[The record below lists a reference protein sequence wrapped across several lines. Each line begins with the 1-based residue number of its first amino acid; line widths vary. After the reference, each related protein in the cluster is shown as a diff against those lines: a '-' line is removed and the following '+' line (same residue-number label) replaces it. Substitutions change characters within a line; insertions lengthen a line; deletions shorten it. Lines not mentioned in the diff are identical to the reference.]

1 MRNIFLVPELHDLLV
16 AKNIQA
22 IRDFCLSMHPALV
35 ADSQGGLEPGEIGEI
50 LKHIPSRTRVEIFS
64 HLDENLQMDMVG
76 V

>member
-1 MRNIFLVPELHDLLV
+1 
-16 AKNIQA
+16 
-22 IRDFCLSMHPALV
+22 MHPALV